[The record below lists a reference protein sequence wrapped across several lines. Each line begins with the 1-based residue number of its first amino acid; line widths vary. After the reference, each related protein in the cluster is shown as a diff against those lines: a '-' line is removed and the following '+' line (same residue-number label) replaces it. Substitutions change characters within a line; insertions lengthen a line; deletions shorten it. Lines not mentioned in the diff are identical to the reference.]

1 MTSCS
6 FTDRVRTVL
15 ARAQDEAKR
24 LGHDY
29 VAPEHILIAL
39 LHEPDGVAWAVL
51 LNLGA
56 VPEDLVKKTE
66 AAAGRPTRRVPGG
79 KELAYTSMAKR
90 VLELSVAAARR
101 LGHDYVGTEHV
112 LLGLLGD
119 TRLRSR
125 EVLESAGVTLDVAES
140 AVGHLLDGARAS
152 GPGTRAAFMGGAD
165 VSPPATSESP
175 VWFLKLDGSASTP
188 IYEQIVARVEEAVAT
203 GKLAEGER
211 MPTVR
216 DLAEE
221 LSIAPGTVAR
231 AYSDLESR
239 GVLETAGA
247 RGTRVANRKKSAAA
261 VPEAELEGLL
271 KPVVVA
277 AFHLGATAKQLR
289 DALNGA
295 MRGILSGLL

>member
-1 MTSCS
+1 
-6 FTDRVRTVL
+6 L
-15 ARAQDEAKR
+15 E
-24 LGHDY
+24 HPY
-29 VAPEHILIAL
+29 VAPEHILLSL
-39 LHEPDGVAWAVL
+39 LRVTDGRLAHAVL
-51 LNLGA
+51 RALGA
-56 VPEDLVKKTE
+56 SPDNVIAIAERV
-66 AAAGRPTRRVPGG
+66 AARGAGRIPIG
-79 KELAYTSMAKR
+79 ELPYTSHAKR
-90 VLELSVAAARR
+90 VLDLSVTAARR
-101 LGHDYVGTEHV
+101 LGHDHVGTEHL

-119 TRLRSR
+119 GRLRSR
-125 EVLESAGVTLDVAES
+125 EILAEAGVTPEAAEAEVRRMVGGPEAS
-140 AVGHLLDGARAS
+140 ARPEETGAAAFAS
-152 GPGTRAAFMGGAD
+152 REGRGTRVAPAAPDSA
-165 VSPPATSESP
+165 
-175 VWFLKLDGSASTP
+175 VWFLELDTSSATP

-203 GKLAEGER
+203 GKLGAGER

-261 VPEAELEGLL
+261 VPEAELEGLR
-271 KPVVVA
+271 KAVVVA